1 MTDFGIWTKNV
12 DIQAK
17 AGTNANATAKA
28 TAATDVYVLEVES
41 FVNATTTFN
50 WSDAYAGLNAD
61 VKDILK
67 MITSNICAIN
77 VIQWDM
83 SGFTSR
89 RNIPRFHGDLG
100 RWNYYLGGRALE
112 VCTDLLAADHRR
124 PCQRTSESGYRTNNS
139 GSFLFVSLHQLCP
152 FVWLCRNPSDH
163 SIAPAGTKKHSSP
176 EFSNLMLKLD
186 SGRCTFVGPGGLV
199 VTALKRRLP
208 FGE

>member
-41 FVNATTTFN
+41 MVNCLTRHN

-61 VKDILK
+61 VKHILK
-67 MITSNICAIN
+67 EVTSNICAIY

-89 RNIPRFHGDLG
+89 IEAEDMINVLRDAALRNLS
-100 RWNYYLGGRALE
+100 
-112 VCTDLLAADHRR
+112 LLRD
-124 PCQRTSESGYRTNNS
+124 
-139 GSFLFVSLHQLCP
+139 
-152 FVWLCRNPSDH
+152 
-163 SIAPAGTKKHSSP
+163 KKVQKFMT
-176 EFSNLMLKLD
+176 E
-186 SGRCTFVGPGGLV
+186 
-199 VTALKRRLP
+199 A
-208 FGE
+208 